1 MLVYNTHTSARTH
14 RHTRISTHKHSDT
27 HTHTLK
33 LMCVSSCLHFH
44 VCHRR
49 RCPARC
55 AVIRTSSSPGL
66 ALHRNTHTH
75 TLCRTHS
82 ASYTD
87 AHTPHA
93 YLTSH
98 QAQFCSINFSIVIFF
113 AERSLCFF
121 LPLLSSSSAS
131 SSASSAPRVCSFS
144 FQKKKEKLSVHTKLL
159 LPAQTAKVGK
169 EGPSLFQFRIN

>member
-1 MLVYNTHTSARTH
+1 MGPYMLVYHTHTSARTH

-49 RCPARC
+49 RRRCPARC

-75 TLCRTHS
+75 TLYRTHS

-87 AHTPHA
+87 AHSVAHKHTHTHT
-93 YLTSH
+93 LCTHTSPRIRH
-98 QAQFCSINFSIVIFF
+98 SFVLSTFP
-113 AERSLCFF
+113 SLSF
-121 LPLLSSSSAS
+121 LLLSSAS
-131 SSASSAPRVCSFS
+131 VFFFFCSFC
-144 FQKKKEKLSVHTKLL
+144 FTCL
-159 LPAQTAKVGK
+159 
-169 EGPSLFQFRIN
+169 